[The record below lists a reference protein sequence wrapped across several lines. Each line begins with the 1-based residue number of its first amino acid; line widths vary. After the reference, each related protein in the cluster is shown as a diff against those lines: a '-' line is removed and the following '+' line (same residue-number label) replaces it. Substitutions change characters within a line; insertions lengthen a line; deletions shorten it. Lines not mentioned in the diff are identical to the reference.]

1 MIPVKSL
8 TTSFFCFL
16 PDTGPFH
23 TAEDGGDVGVSV
35 PRVKKRG
42 LEEEVE
48 EGGVVPLAHKL
59 EGI

>member
-1 MIPVKSL
+1 M
-8 TTSFFCFL
+8 
-16 PDTGPFH
+16 
-23 TAEDGGDVGVSV
+23 SV

-48 EGGVVPLAHKL
+48 EEGGGGGVVPLAHKL